1 MGQRGVESHAALD
14 EHVVAKL
21 LLLEM
26 FGHGWLLQ
34 QVAERAAL
42 HVVEQAVHV
51 ELRGLVVVTLRLE
64 SRRGGGRE
72 GQEQEEP

>member
-1 MGQRGVESHAALD
+1 MGQRGVESHAAFD

-26 FGHGWLLQ
+26 FGHGGLLQ